1 MSKMSKA
8 IAVLG
13 VVAGLGVAALPLSSY
28 AATTAT
34 RTAQVQVE
42 VAGGISLAFD
52 QPDTQ
57 IEGATFNETT
67 RLLDLGQVTLGGAI
81 KEGSFKVVVE
91 TNNPIGYELK
101 IAAKDSTDM
110 TSENGDT
117 IATGTPTANTT
128 TSAWGY
134 KVGAGSYQPLSL
146 TGDVISAADDA
157 TVAPSEGDSGRP
169 SKGTDVT
176 FGVAAQSSQA
186 EGTYV
191 GNVVFTASVK

>member
-67 RLLDLGQVTLGGAI
+67 RLLDLGQVTLGGAV
-81 KEGSFKVVVE
+81 KEGAFKVVVE

-117 IATGTPTANTT
+117 IATGVPTANAT

-134 KVGAGSYQPLSL
+134 KVGAGTYTAL
-146 TGDVISAADDA
+146 TTEGAVISAADDA
-157 TVAPSEGDSGRP
+157 TVAPTEGTGRP

>member
-8 IAVLG
+8 VAVLG
-13 VVAGLGVAALPLSSY
+13 VVAGLGVAALPLSTY

-52 QPDTQ
+52 QPDNQ
-57 IEGATFNETT
+57 IDGATFTEAT

-81 KEGSFKVVVE
+81 KEGAFKVVVE

-117 IATGTPTANTT
+117 IATGIPTPNAT

-134 KVGAGSYQPLSL
+134 KVGAGTYTPLT
-146 TGDVISAADDA
+146 TGGATISAADDA
-157 TVAPSEGDSGRP
+157 TEAPTGGGTGRP